1 MVTPPTPQ
9 PAKPEKKG
17 PLQEQTI
24 PTPNKGRKPSRTM
37 TALTTEEFITWA
49 NRLANLPWPMTL
61 EEFTTTATKDFGWST
76 TEGKQRFAATFSK
89 RSEYVLMGK
98 NSDGRINDSFFP
110 LGRAGSKEHVNKTL
124 LNDLFVGYVAAGSNA
139 WGEPFKTEHGKEPLM
154 TWNHPTGCIL
164 QIVRT
169 TSLVLFT
176 FYTPQG
182 AQYYE

>member
-1 MVTPPTPQ
+1 
-9 PAKPEKKG
+9 
-17 PLQEQTI
+17 
-24 PTPNKGRKPSRTM
+24 
-37 TALTTEEFITWA
+37 
-49 NRLANLPWPMTL
+49 
-61 EEFTTTATKDFGWST
+61 
-76 TEGKQRFAATFSK
+76 
-89 RSEYVLMGK
+89 MGK

-110 LGRAGSKEHVNKTL
+110 LGRAGPKEHVNKTL

-154 TWNHPTGCIL
+154 AWNHPTGCIL

>member
-1 MVTPPTPQ
+1 
-9 PAKPEKKG
+9 
-17 PLQEQTI
+17 
-24 PTPNKGRKPSRTM
+24 M

-61 EEFTTTATKDFGWST
+61 EEFTTTATKDFGWGA

-89 RSEYVLMGK
+89 CSEYVLMGK

-124 LNDLFVGYVAAGSNA
+124 LNDLFVGYVAAGSDA
-139 WGEPFKTEHGKEPLM
+139 WGEPFKTEHGMEPLM
-154 TWNHPTGCIL
+154 AWNHPTGCIL

-182 AQYYE
+182 ARYYE